1 MISLICLGSLL
12 AVASGMRY
20 PPPPPPPGYGKG
32 PPPPPP
38 GYSMPSPP
46 PGYGG
51 HRGYPRPQ
59 QQPAMDPFMLQ
70 MLLSQNQGGKSWFV
84 SNKLLQ
90 ILHFR

>member
-38 GYSMPSPP
+38 GYSMPPPP

-59 QQPAMDPFMLQ
+59 QQPAMDPFMLK

-90 ILHFR
+90 IFTL